1 MFCID
6 WVRPVW
12 LVWPAGGTLP
22 LLQSTGVC
30 HNQQAGS
37 WCRAAKVNWDWLV
50 HTASVEPES
59 HCPWP
64 EGSGPDCT
72 AALWTKG
79 EFRKLG
85 MFESPRLQQGT
96 TPRRIISGH
105 VNHSKDGTIFK
116 MYHCADSSENYIGV
130 LTSVVIVNYQKSF
143 SVIEIMLKQNINIY
157 FFF

>member
-1 MFCID
+1 MNQLEEKYQSIYIYTHIHRQLRENMCDLHGWLCRSRHTGALCFCID

-96 TPRRIISGH
+96 TPRRI
-105 VNHSKDGTIFK
+105 K
-116 MYHCADSSENYIGV
+116 GV
-130 LTSVVIVNYQKSF
+130 HIRSCKPQ
-143 SVIEIMLKQNINIY
+143 
-157 FFF
+157 